1 MAARS
6 KAGRGAARR
15 TCRFSGTCCELNI
28 DGGLYAPGPGLW
40 FFFFVF
46 WPSASPRDTFEV
58 KLDSPTGGSSS
69 SNGCSPIVSIGL
81 A

>member
-1 MAARS
+1 
-6 KAGRGAARR
+6 
-15 TCRFSGTCCELNI
+15 LNI

-69 SNGCSPIVSIGL
+69 SIGCSPIVSIGL